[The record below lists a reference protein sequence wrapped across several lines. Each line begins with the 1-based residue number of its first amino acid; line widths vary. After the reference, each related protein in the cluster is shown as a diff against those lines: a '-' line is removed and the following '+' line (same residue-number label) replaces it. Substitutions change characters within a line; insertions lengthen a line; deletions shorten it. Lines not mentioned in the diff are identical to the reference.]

1 MKTPMKYQPNN
12 RFAAVLFCTFA
23 FVASYIAAKNAPS
36 ANAHTNTPTTTVVN
50 TASVGIATAH
60 AVAYNPLAAAALA
73 ADDKASL
80 MAKGEKVYKGYCQT
94 CHQANGQGL
103 ASVYPPVAAS
113 DYIKKNGIKDVA
125 LGVLWGRNGKMTV
138 NGKEYNGVMAAI
150 PSNYTDED
158 VAGVVTYVM
167 NSWGNPGGTIT
178 TAEVTKLRK
187 AGKPKK

>member
-1 MKTPMKYQPNN
+1 MKYQPNN
-12 RFAAVLFCTFA
+12 RFAAILFCTFA

-36 ANAHTNTPTTTVVN
+36 ANAHTNTLTTHATN
-50 TASVGIATAH
+50 AASVGIAEAH
-60 AVAYNPLAAAALA
+60 MIAYNPLAAVAL
-73 ADDKASL
+73 ADDKAAL

-125 LGVLWGRNGKMTV
+125 LGVLWGRSGKMTV
-138 NGKEYNGVMAAI
+138 NGKEYNGVMAPI

-167 NSWGNPGGTIT
+167 NSFGNPGGIIT
-178 TAEVTKLRK
+178 TAEITKLRK

>member
-1 MKTPMKYQPNN
+1 MKIPVKHQSNN
-12 RFAAVLFCTFA
+12 QFATVLLCAFA
-23 FVASYIAAKNAPS
+23 FVASYIAAKNAS
-36 ANAHTNTPTTTVVN
+36 SETTQTANVMN
-50 TASVGIATAH
+50 
-60 AVAYNPLAAAALA
+60 AAFSPIMVR
-73 ADDKASL
+73 ADDKAAL
-80 MAKGEKVYKGYCQT
+80 MAKGEKVYKSYCQT

-103 ASVYPPVAAS
+103 ANVYPPVAAS

-138 NGKEYNGVMAAI
+138 NGKEYNGVMSPI

-167 NSWGNPGGTIT
+167 NSFGNPGGIIT
-178 TAEVTKLRK
+178 TGEITKLRK

>member
-1 MKTPMKYQPNN
+1 MKTPLKHQPSN

-36 ANAHTNTPTTTVVN
+36 ANAHAGRITTNTVEAASTGIN
-50 TASVGIATAH
+50 TAYT
-60 AVAYNPLAAAALA
+60 VAYNPLAAAAL

-94 CHQANGQGL
+94 CHQANGQGM
-103 ASVYPPVAAS
+103 ASIYPPVAAS

-138 NGKEYNGVMAAI
+138 NGKEYNGVMAPI

-167 NSWGNPGGTIT
+167 NSWGNPGGIIT
-178 TAEVTKLRK
+178 TAEITKLRK

>member
-1 MKTPMKYQPNN
+1 MKTPMKPQPNN

-23 FVASYIAAKNAPS
+23 FIASYIAAKNAPS
-36 ANAHTNTPTTTVVN
+36 ANAHTNVV
-50 TASVGIATAH
+50 
-60 AVAYNPLAAAALA
+60 L

-80 MAKGEKVYKGYCQT
+80 IAKGEKVYKAYCQT
-94 CHQANGQGL
+94 CHQANGQGM

-125 LGVLWGRNGKMTV
+125 LGVLWGRSGKMTV
-138 NGKEYNGVMAAI
+138 NGKEYNGVMTPI

-158 VAGVVTYVM
+158 IAGVVTYVM
-167 NSWGNPGGTIT
+167 NSFGNPGGIIT
-178 TAEVTKLRK
+178 TAEVAKLRK